1 MARTKKKRNYK
12 KAPKNTRVFRC
23 VQKVKKKHEI
33 GAAIAIC
40 QSSTKQ
46 SYRTGRSL
54 KGGNGKKKVK
64 IPKKGIAETDRK
76 GLPKQPYIESDIDKY
91 KNLPAFK
98 DDRERILVGGMMRSP
113 KGIIV
118 PKPTFSNIE
127 QLKNILAFYS
137 SHTKNNKVI
146 VKGWDGAGFSEY
158 ERVLKPKNEQT
169 SLTNLKVEDDEH
181 GIPFEPLL
189 LGSFKIKPKCLSE
202 YLQPVTSST
211 SSGGGRLKKRG
222 GVTQLTTEL
231 PINTPQK
238 IKDLIRDHF
247 TDPQKIQLGNLLMSL
262 RSKNP
267 RPTEQ
272 QLINTIVNIVEQYE
286 HYLQQQQQQQQQ
298 QGGAPKFLCGAD
310 KDFVPEVHY
319 NELESILENLKKKT
333 DGTALEDIVDK
344 LPSIRKDK
352 GKCYN
357 CKKLIDELVENTMP
371 SFVGPKILPIE
382 NDDILWLQQFTGVHK
397 GRMCTIMGGRRKK
410 KTRRR
415 KRRGGDHIGGV
426 L

>member
-1 MARTKKKRNYK
+1 RNYK

-23 VQKVKKKHEI
+23 VQKVKKKQEI

-64 IPKKGIAETDRK
+64 IPKKGIAETDGK
-76 GLPKQPYIESDIDKY
+76 GLPKQPYIESDIGKY

-98 DDRERILVGGMMRSP
+98 DDRKIEVGPRIYVGGMMRSP
-113 KGIIV
+113 
-118 PKPTFSNIE
+118 P
-127 QLKNILAFYS
+127 
-137 SHTKNNKVI
+137 
-146 VKGWDGAGFSEY
+146 
-158 ERVLKPKNEQT
+158 
-169 SLTNLKVEDDEH
+169 
-181 GIPFEPLL
+181 
-189 LGSFKIKPKCLSE
+189 
-202 YLQPVTSST
+202 ST

-272 QLINTIVNIVEQYE
+272 QLINTIVNIVEQRE
-286 HYLQQQQQQQQQ
+286 HYLQQQQQQ
-298 QGGAPKFLCGAD
+298 QGGAPKFLCGPD
-310 KDFVPEVHY
+310 KDFVPEVHF

-333 DGTALEDIVDK
+333 DGTALEEIVDK

-352 GKCYN
+352 GKCYR
-357 CKKLIDELVENTMP
+357 CKKLIDKLVENTMP
-371 SFVGPKILPIE
+371 SFVGPKILPIK
-382 NDDILWLQQFTGVHK
+382 NDDIIWLQQFTGVHK
-397 GRMCTIMGGRRKK
+397 GGMCTIMGGRRKK
-410 KTRRR
+410 KTRKKRGKGKDKMR
-415 KRRGGDHIGGV
+415 KNLLRKQFQQSDLPKDVKEIVRQVDTRNKMREDRKKRKDKAKMKRRGPMERARVTRKITGDKPRKSSYLVPPEYRRPTFRHKTLRELAIE
-426 L
+426 